1 MLVEVGGIGVLLAGP
16 SGAGKS
22 ECALE
27 LVARGN
33 RLVADDAVDLA
44 REGDRVIG
52 RAAPAIGPHLE
63 IRGLGILCVTDL
75 YGPGAYAESASVDL
89 VCRLDPGRA
98 DFDRTGLERESEEIL
113 GVAVPRVVLPASP
126 GASLA
131 TIVDAAARDHRQR
144 RAGAN
149 TAERFDARWR
159 RARKAAERPRSA
171 SFAQRAEGERS
182 PSGEAKPSEAGA
194 LAKDRPS

>member
-1 MLVEVGGIGVLLAGP
+1 VRYHGVLIDVGGIGVLLAGP

-27 LVARGN
+27 LIARGN
-33 RLVADDAVDLA
+33 RLVADDAVELT

-52 RAAPAIGPHLE
+52 HASETIGPHLE

-75 YGPGAYAESASVDL
+75 YGPDACIESAPVDL

-98 DFDRTGLERESEEIL
+98 DFDRTGLEREHEELL
-113 GVAVPRVVLPASP
+113 GVRVPRVVLPSPP

-131 TIVDAAARDHRQR
+131 TIVDAAVRDLRLR
-144 RAGAN
+144 RAGRNA
-149 TAERFDARWR
+149 AERFAARWPR
-159 RARKAAERPRSA
+159 GARP
-171 SFAQRAEGERS
+171 
-182 PSGEAKPSEAGA
+182 
-194 LAKDRPS
+194 

>member
-1 MLVEVGGIGVLLAGP
+1 VRFHGVLIDVGGVGVLLVGP

-27 LVARGN
+27 LIARGH

-63 IRGLGILCVTDL
+63 IRGLGILNVVDL
-75 YGPGAYAESASVDL
+75 YGPAAFTESAAVDL

-98 DFDRTGLERESEEIL
+98 DFDRTGLDRESEALL

-131 TIVDAAARDHRQR
+131 TIVDAAARDQRLRGAGRNGAERFAEHWR
-144 RAGAN
+144 RAGG
-149 TAERFDARWR
+149 
-159 RARKAAERPRSA
+159 A
-171 SFAQRAEGERS
+171 S
-182 PSGEAKPSEAGA
+182 
-194 LAKDRPS
+194 

>member
-1 MLVEVGGIGVLLAGP
+1 VRFHGVLVDVGGVGVLLAGP

-27 LVARGN
+27 LIARGH
-33 RLVADDAVDLA
+33 RLVADDAVELA

-52 RAAPAIGPHLE
+52 RASAAIGAHLE

-75 YGPGAYAESASVDL
+75 YGPDAYAESSPVDL

-98 DFDRTGLERESEEIL
+98 DFDRTGLDRETEELL
-113 GVAVPRVVLPASP
+113 GVRLPRVVLPSTP

-131 TIVDAAARDHRQR
+131 TIVDAAARDERLR
-144 RAGAN
+144 RTGVHS
-149 TAERFDARWR
+149 AERFDARWR
-159 RARKAAERPRSA
+159 RVSRTS
-171 SFAQRAEGERS
+171 
-182 PSGEAKPSEAGA
+182 
-194 LAKDRPS
+194 